1 MSRSGPRDGRPDVVV
16 SGLGVVSPY
25 GAGVKSF
32 WSGLTA
38 GTCAIKP
45 ITVIDTEGFRSR
57 IAAEIPAEVMS
68 ALGSSRRRSRA
79 DRIALAAAR
88 EALADAGLE
97 GAARTEAALL
107 VGAVGGG
114 MLEGEDWYWGVA
126 RGRPSTRMGA
136 LRSILPF
143 SHAETLG
150 WRLGLTGPKE
160 TVVMACAS
168 GAASI
173 ALGADLVRAGVTPTA
188 LVGGVDAL
196 THICFMGFNALKL
209 LDPAPCRPFDRDR
222 RGMSIGEAAAFL
234 VLEDAR
240 HCQARGG
247 RAYARLAGYGMT
259 TDAHHVTAPHPEGE
273 GMIHAMRQALE
284 DAGLAAPA
292 IGYVNAHGTGTPQ
305 NDRAEALALR
315 RVFGDGGVLV
325 SSTKSLIGHTMAAA
339 GSVEAAA
346 TILAL
351 QHGVLPPTANL
362 EQIDP
367 EVPFDCLP
375 HVARPAETAAALS
388 NSFGFGGQNVSL
400 IFQLGEQGEA
410 QPSRQGPGEVE
421 PQASRPL
428 LGEVQPQASRAD
440 KRDKREV
447 SG

>member
-1 MSRSGPRDGRPDVVV
+1 MSRPPGSRRPEVVV
-16 SGLGVVSPY
+16 SGLGIVSPY

-32 WSGLTA
+32 WTGLTA

-45 ITVIDTEGFRSR
+45 ITLIDTEGFRSR
-57 IAAEIPAEVMS
+57 IAAEVPAEVV
-68 ALGSSRRRSRA
+68 ATLGVSRRRSRA
-79 DRIALAAAR
+79 DRLALAAAR

-97 GAARTEAALL
+97 AEARRRAALL
-107 VGAVGGG
+107 IGAVGGG
-114 MLEGEDWYWGVA
+114 MLEGENWYWGEA
-126 RGRPSTRMGA
+126 RGRPAGSMRA
-136 LRSILPF
+136 LRSILPL

-150 WRLGLTGPKE
+150 GRLGLTGPKE

-196 THICFMGFNALKL
+196 THICFMGFNALKV
-209 LDPAPCRPFDRDR
+209 LDPTPCRPFDRDR

-234 VLEDAR
+234 VVEDAD
-240 HCQARGG
+240 HCRARGG
-247 RAYARLAGYGMT
+247 RVHARLTGYGMT

-273 GMIHAMRQALE
+273 GMIHAMEQALA
-284 DAGLAAPA
+284 DAGLPPSAV
-292 IGYVNAHGTGTPQ
+292 GYVNAHGTGTPQ

-315 RVFGDGGVLV
+315 RVFGEGGVLV
-325 SSTKSLIGHTMAAA
+325 SSTKSLVGHTMAAA

-351 QHGVLPPTANL
+351 QHGLLPPTAGL
-362 EQIDP
+362 EHLDP

-375 HVARPAETAAALS
+375 ITARAAEVGAALS

-400 IFQLGEQGEA
+400 VFE
-410 QPSRQGPGEVE
+410 
-421 PQASRPL
+421 
-428 LGEVQPQASRAD
+428 RAAG
-440 KRDKREV
+440 RA
-447 SG
+447 

>member
-1 MSRSGPRDGRPDVVV
+1 MNRLPGGRPRSGRADIVV

-32 WSGLTA
+32 WSGLAA

-45 ITVIDTEGFRSR
+45 ITLIDTEGFRSR
-57 IAAEIPAEVMS
+57 IAAEVPAETLP
-68 ALGSSRRRSRA
+68 ALGVSRRRSRA
-79 DRIALAAAR
+79 DRLALAAAR
-88 EALADAGLE
+88 EALADSGLE
-97 GAARTEAALL
+97 GRARHESALL

-114 MLEGEDWYWGVA
+114 MLEGEDWYWGES
-126 RGRPSTRMGA
+126 RGQVTGDIRS
-136 LRSILPF
+136 LRSILPL

-150 WRLGLTGPKE
+150 ARLRLTGPKE

-173 ALGADLVRAGVTPTA
+173 ALGADLIRAGVTPTA
-188 LVGGVDAL
+188 LAGGVDAL

-234 VLEDAR
+234 VLEDAE
-240 HCQARGG
+240 HCRARGG
-247 RAYARLAGYGMT
+247 RALARFAGSGMT

-273 GMIHAMRQALE
+273 GMIHAMQRALA
-284 DAGLAAPA
+284 DAELEPGAV
-292 IGYVNAHGTGTPQ
+292 GYVNAHGTGTPQ

-315 RVFGDGGVLV
+315 RVFGEGGVLL

-351 QHGVLPPTANL
+351 QHGLLPPTANL
-362 EQIDP
+362 EHVDP
-367 EVPFDCLP
+367 DVPFDCLP
-375 HVARPAETAAALS
+375 LAARPADVGAALS

-400 IFQLGEQGEA
+400 VFEKA
-410 QPSRQGPGEVE
+410 PR
-421 PQASRPL
+421 
-428 LGEVQPQASRAD
+428 
-440 KRDKREV
+440 
-447 SG
+447 